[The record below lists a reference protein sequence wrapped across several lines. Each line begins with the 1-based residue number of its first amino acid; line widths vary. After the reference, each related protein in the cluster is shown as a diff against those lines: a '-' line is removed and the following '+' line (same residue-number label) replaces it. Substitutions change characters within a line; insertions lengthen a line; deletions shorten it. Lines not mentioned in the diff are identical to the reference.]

1 MVAFAQFT
9 PVELLPVKYLQIDL
23 DRDTVRSNIQLA
35 CEPGDSHSLGNVS
48 ILAVHLDFHTHGHL
62 LTSYGTIPALVNKPR
77 RAAQPQGFSGWSG
90 MTTTNQSLSTIFHSV
105 ADFLAA
111 QGGANPHRI
120 RAYRRAAETL
130 AQLSEPV
137 EEIARRGALQ
147 DIAGIGRELS
157 AKIQEFL
164 TTGRVESY
172 ESLKTPLPE
181 EVADWVTL
189 PGLSPAIV
197 QHLYFRLGIRTLS
210 DLEALARS
218 HMLQTIPGMTASDD
232 QILTAIRERPGAP
245 KTR

>member
-1 MVAFAQFT
+1 
-9 PVELLPVKYLQIDL
+9 
-23 DRDTVRSNIQLA
+23 
-35 CEPGDSHSLGNVS
+35 
-48 ILAVHLDFHTHGHL
+48 
-62 LTSYGTIPALVNKPR
+62 
-77 RAAQPQGFSGWSG
+77 
-90 MTTTNQSLSTIFHSV
+90 MTTTNQSLSTIFHSM
-105 ADFLAA
+105 ADFLVA

-120 RAYRRAAETL
+120 RAYRRAAVTL
-130 AQLSEPV
+130 AHLSEPV

-147 DIAGIGRELS
+147 DIPGIGRELS

-197 QHLYFRLGIRTLS
+197 QHLYFGLGIRTIS
-210 DLEALARS
+210 DLEALVRS

-232 QILTAIRERPGAP
+232 QLLTAIRERPGTP